1 MTDEGKQVDEVVR
14 DHLLEVGVVCSGWT
28 HLEFLYEAALWWLI
42 GLRKVEGRVL
52 TSGLSLENLARK
64 VCDLQH
70 LKIADARDCET
81 LEKLRD
87 RISAIV
93 DERNLAVHAIR
104 SADPEGDTITAELSR
119 GRYKSKQ
126 QNLSLVRL
134 RSLNVEI
141 MSIITTIQPLLIRYD
156 VIEGITDQ
164 SGRQ

>member
-1 MTDEGKQVDEVVR
+1 
-14 DHLLEVGVVCSGWT
+14 
-28 HLEFLYEAALWWLI
+28 LWWLI
-42 GLRKVEGRVL
+42 GFSNRKAEGRVL
-52 TSGLSLENLARK
+52 TSGLSLETLARK

-70 LKIADARDCET
+70 LKISDAKDRQT
-81 LEKLRD
+81 LKNVRD

-93 DERNLAVHAIR
+93 DERNLAVHGVR

-119 GRYKSKQ
+119 GQYKSRP

-141 MSIITTIQPLLIRYD
+141 MSIITTIQPLLVRYD

-164 SGRQ
+164 RRA

>member
-1 MTDEGKQVDEVVR
+1 MTDEDKRVDDVR
-14 DHLLEVGVVCSGWT
+14 EHLLEVGVVCSGWA
-28 HLEFLYEAALWWLI
+28 HLEFLYEVALWWLI
-42 GLRKVEGRVL
+42 GLRKAEGRVL
-52 TSGLSLENLARK
+52 TSGLSLENLVRK

-70 LKIADARDCET
+70 LKIADAKDRET

-104 SADPEGDTITAELSR
+104 SADPEGDTITGELTR
-119 GRYKSKQ
+119 GRYKSKP

-141 MSIITTIQPLLIRYD
+141 ISIITTIQPLLVRYN
-156 VIEGITDQ
+156 VIEDVPA
-164 SGRQ
+164 SH